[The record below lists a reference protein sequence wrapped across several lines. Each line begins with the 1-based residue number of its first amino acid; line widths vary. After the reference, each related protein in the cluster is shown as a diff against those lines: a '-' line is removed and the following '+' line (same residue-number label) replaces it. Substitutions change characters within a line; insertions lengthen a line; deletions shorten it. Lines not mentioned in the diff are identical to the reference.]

1 MFLELDPGMMIWTWA
16 TFLLFAVIL
25 YKTALKPLL
34 TSITNREDSIRNDL
48 EEAGKQREE
57 AEELLVKHKKM
68 IAEADAE
75 AQRVINEAQG
85 LAKKS
90 REEIVEKARE
100 EATQVIEKARQ
111 EIERQ
116 HADAM
121 KALKEDVVDLAIGAA
136 EKILTQAI
144 DKNAHKKVID
154 EYIGSMPKSQKN

>member
-1 MFLELDPGMMIWTWA
+1 MLDLNPGMMVWTWI
-16 TFLLFAVIL
+16 TFFLFLTIL

-34 TSITNREDSIRNDL
+34 TSITTREDSIRNDL
-48 EEAGKQREE
+48 EEASKQRQE
-57 AEELLVKHKKM
+57 AEELLARHKKM
-68 IAEADAE
+68 IAEADSE
-75 AQRVINEAQG
+75 AQRVINEAQE

-90 REEIVEKARE
+90 RDEIVEKARQ
-100 EATQVIEKARQ
+100 EATLVVEKARQ

-121 KALKEDVVDLAIGAA
+121 KALKQDVVDLAIGAA

-144 DKNAHKKVID
+144 DKNVHKKVVD

>member
-1 MFLELDPGMMIWTWA
+1 MFLDLDPGMMIWTWT
-16 TFLLFAVIL
+16 TFIVFAVLL

-48 EEAGKQREE
+48 EESKKQREE
-57 AEELLVKHKKM
+57 AEELLEKHRKM

-75 AQRVINEAQG
+75 AQRVINEAQE

-100 EATQVIEKARQ
+100 EATQVVEKARQ

-116 HADAM
+116 QADAM
-121 KALKEDVVDLAIGAA
+121 KALREDIVDLAFGAA

>member
-1 MFLELDPGMMIWTWA
+1 MLDLNPGMMVWTWI
-16 TFLLFAVIL
+16 TFFIFMAILF
-25 YKTALKPLL
+25 KTALKPLI

-48 EEAGKQREE
+48 EEAKKQREE
-57 AEELLVKHKKM
+57 AEILLEKHKKM

-75 AQRVINEAQG
+75 AQRVINEAQD

-90 REEIVEKARE
+90 REEIVEKARQ
-100 EATQVIEKARQ
+100 EATQVVEKARQ

-121 KALKEDVVDLAIGAA
+121 KALKEDIVDLAIGAA
-136 EKILTQAI
+136 EKILTQTI

-154 EYIGSMPKSQKN
+154 EYIGSMPKSVEN

>member
-1 MFLELDPGMMIWTWA
+1 MLDLNPGMMVWTWI
-16 TFLLFAVIL
+16 TFFLFITIL

-48 EEAGKQREE
+48 EEATRQREE
-57 AEELLVKHKKM
+57 AEELLARHKKM
-68 IAEADAE
+68 VAEADAE
-75 AQRVINEAQG
+75 AQRVINEAQD

-90 REEIVEKARE
+90 REEIVQKARE
-100 EATQVIEKARQ
+100 EATQVVEKARQ

-116 HADAM
+116 HADAI
-121 KALKEDVVDLAIGAA
+121 KALKQDVVDLAIGAA

-154 EYIGSMPKSQKN
+154 EYISSMQKSHKN

>member
-1 MFLELDPGMMIWTWA
+1 MLDINPGMMVWTWI
-16 TFLLFAVIL
+16 TFFVLLIVL

-34 TSITNREDSIRNDL
+34 TAITNREDSIRNDL
-48 EEAGKQREE
+48 EEASKQREE
-57 AEELLVKHKKM
+57 AEELLAKHKKM
-68 IAEADAE
+68 IADADAE
-75 AQRVINEAQG
+75 AQRVINEAQD

-100 EATQVIEKARQ
+100 EATQVVEKARQ

-116 HADAM
+116 HTDAM

-136 EKILTQAI
+136 EKILTQTI